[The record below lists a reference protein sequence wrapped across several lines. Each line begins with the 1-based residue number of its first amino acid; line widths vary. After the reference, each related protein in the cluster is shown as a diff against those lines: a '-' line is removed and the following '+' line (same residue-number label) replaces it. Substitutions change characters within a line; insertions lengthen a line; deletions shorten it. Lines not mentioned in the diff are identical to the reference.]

1 MSLLSPLFLAGAIA
15 AAIPVVLHLLRRE
28 PESRVK
34 FAAVMMLRS
43 APVEHADR
51 RRLRQLLLLALRV
64 AALLL
69 LALAFAR
76 PFLASD
82 AASAASGVTM
92 VALDTSLSLSSPGQ
106 FPRAQQLAKDAIG
119 RAPSG
124 HLVGVLT
131 FADGVQIVAA
141 PSGDRALAAAAV
153 DAARPGLGS
162 TRYRGALSAAA
173 EALGGRGGT
182 IVVVTDLQESGWDA
196 GDQVSIPPE
205 AHVEIAD
212 VGAPPP
218 NLAVT
223 AARVS
228 GGRIVATVRNTG
240 PSPRDVRVQQTI
252 DGAPAGEA
260 VTSVGAD
267 QLGDIALPAARGSS
281 ARISIDDPD
290 GIHADNVR
298 YLVLDG
304 ATRPAVLVVTG
315 AGDLGRDAF
324 YVQQALA
331 ASGEQGTVFQVV
343 GVAGDQLSSWDRPRL
358 AGHAAVVLVSTRG
371 VDQRGREL
379 MAAYMKNGGGV
390 LLAAGPDI
398 DPEVAAGM
406 VGGAITVTPIPAGA
420 DPRATDT
427 RGLAPA
433 DIRHPVFRAFGADA
447 ATLGLVRFARIAA
460 IRGTDC
466 QTLARFTTGEAAL
479 LDCAQGEGRAL
490 VLASDLDTR
499 WNDFP
504 VHATFVP
511 FLHEALRYLSGNRGH
526 ADAYVVG
533 STPAGIA
540 ATPGIAEVAEA
551 AGRAMRRIAINV
563 DASESDPARLSPE
576 DFLAAVTHLEA
587 GGQEPLS
594 LEARQQEERQNLWRY
609 VILMVMGAL
618 VAESLVA
625 ARTA

>member
-1 MSLLSPLFLAGAIA
+1 MAFLSPLFLLGALA

-28 PESRVK
+28 PEGRVK

-69 LALAFAR
+69 LSLAFAR

-82 AASAASGVTM
+82 AASTASGVTM
-92 VALDTSLSLSSPGQ
+92 VALDTSQSLSAPGQ
-106 FPRAQQLAKDAIG
+106 FARAQQLAKDAVG

-141 PSGDRALAAAAV
+141 PSGDRALATAAI

-173 EALGGRGGT
+173 EALAGRAGA

-196 GDQVSIPPE
+196 GDQISIPPA

-223 AARVS
+223 AARVA
-228 GGRIVATVRNTG
+228 GGRILATIRNTG
-240 PSPRDVRVQQTI
+240 PAPRDVRVRQVI
-252 DGAPAGEA
+252 DGAPSGEA
-260 VTSVGAD
+260 VASIGAD
-267 QLGDIALPAARGSS
+267 QFSEIALPAARGVS
-281 ARISIDDPD
+281 AAISIEDPD
-290 GIHADNVR
+290 GIPSDNVR
-298 YLVLDG
+298 YLVLDE
-304 ATRPAVLVVTG
+304 ATRPAVLVVSG

-331 ASGEQGTVFQVV
+331 VSGEQGTEFQVAS
-343 GVAGDQLSSWDRPRL
+343 VAGAQLSSWDAPRL
-358 AGHAAVVLVSTRG
+358 AGHPAVVLLSTRG
-371 VDQRGREL
+371 IDQRGREL
-379 MAAYMKNGGGV
+379 LAAYVKSGGGM
-390 LLAAGPDI
+390 LIAAGPDI
-398 DPEVAAGM
+398 DADVAAAA
-406 VGGAITVTPIPAGA
+406 VGGAVVMTPIPAGA
-420 DPRATDT
+420 DPRATEA

-433 DIRHPVFRAFGADA
+433 DLRHPVFRAFGADA

-460 IRGTDC
+460 IRGSDC
-466 QTLARFTTGEAAL
+466 QTLARFTTGEPAL

-490 VLASDLDTR
+490 VFASDLDTR

-504 VHATFVP
+504 VRATFVP
-511 FLHEALRYLSGNRGH
+511 FLHEALRYLSGNRGRT
-526 ADAYVVG
+526 DSYVVG
-533 STPAGIA
+533 NTPAGVA
-540 ATPGIAEVAEA
+540 DAPGIVELPGRQWGAGAPDRDQCRCPRIRSSA
-551 AGRAMRRIAINV
+551 ALAGGLRPRC
-563 DASESDPARLSPE
+563 DAS
-576 DFLAAVTHLEA
+576 
-587 GGQEPLS
+587 
-594 LEARQQEERQNLWRY
+594 
-609 VILMVMGAL
+609 
-618 VAESLVA
+618 
-625 ARTA
+625 

>member
-1 MSLLSPLFLAGAIA
+1 MAFLSPLFLAGAIA
-15 AAIPVVLHLLRRE
+15 AAIPIVLHLLRRE
-28 PESRVK
+28 PEGRVK

-43 APVEHADR
+43 APVEHADK

-69 LALAFAR
+69 LSLAFAR

-106 FPRAQQLAKDAIG
+106 FAHAQQLAKDAIG

-131 FADGVQIVAA
+131 FADGVQVVAA
-141 PSGDRALAAAAV
+141 PSGDRALAVAAV

-205 AHVEIAD
+205 AQVAIAD

-228 GGRIVATVRNTG
+228 GGRIVATIRNTG
-240 PSPRDVRVQQTI
+240 SSARDVRVQQTI

-260 VTSVGAD
+260 VASIGAD
-267 QLGDIALPAARGSS
+267 QLGDVALPAARGRS
-281 ARISIDDPD
+281 AQISLDDPD
-290 GIHADNVR
+290 GIQSDNVR
-298 YLVLDG
+298 YLVLDE

-324 YVQQALA
+324 YAQQALTA
-331 ASGEQGTVFQVV
+331 AGEQGTVFQVV
-343 GVAGDQLSSWDRPRL
+343 GVAGTQLSSWDAPRL
-358 AGHAAVVLVSTRG
+358 AAHAAVVLLSTRG
-371 VDQRGREL
+371 IDQRGREL
-379 MAAYMKNGGGV
+379 LAAYVKNGGGV

-398 DPEVAAGM
+398 DADVAAGT
-406 VGGAITVTPIPAGA
+406 VGGAVTLTPIPPGA
-420 DPRATDT
+420 DPRATDA

-433 DIRHPVFRAFGADA
+433 DIRHPVFRAFGARCGNARSRPVCPHRGDPRLRLPDA
-447 ATLGLVRFARIAA
+447 GAVHDGRTGAARLRTGRRPDA
-460 IRGTDC
+460 R
-466 QTLARFTTGEAAL
+466 ARF
-479 LDCAQGEGRAL
+479 R
-490 VLASDLDTR
+490 
-499 WNDFP
+499 P
-504 VHATFVP
+504 
-511 FLHEALRYLSGNRGH
+511 RY
-526 ADAYVVG
+526 
-533 STPAGIA
+533 
-540 ATPGIAEVAEA
+540 
-551 AGRAMRRIAINV
+551 
-563 DASESDPARLSPE
+563 
-576 DFLAAVTHLEA
+576 
-587 GGQEPLS
+587 S
-594 LEARQQEERQNLWRY
+594 LE
-609 VILMVMGAL
+609 
-618 VAESLVA
+618 
-625 ARTA
+625 

>member
-1 MSLLSPLFLAGAIA
+1 MPFLSPLFLAGAIA

-28 PESRVK
+28 PEGRVK

-69 LALAFAR
+69 LSLAFAR

-92 VALDTSLSLSSPGQ
+92 VAIDTSLSLSAPGQ
-106 FPRAQQLAKDAIG
+106 FARARQLAREAIS

-153 DAARPGLGS
+153 DAAQPGLGS
-162 TRYRGALSAAA
+162 TRYRGALSASAD
-173 EALGGRGGT
+173 ALGGRGGT
-182 IVVVTDLQESGWDA
+182 VVVVTDLQESGWDA
-196 GDQVSIPPE
+196 GDQVSIPRD

-218 NLAVT
+218 NLAIT
-223 AARVS
+223 AARLS
-228 GGRIVATVRNTG
+228 GGRIVATIRNTG
-240 PSPRDVRVQQTI
+240 PSARDVRVQQTI
-252 DGAPAGEA
+252 DGAPSGEA
-260 VTSVGAD
+260 VASIGAD

-281 ARISIDDPD
+281 ARISIDDAE
-290 GIHADNVR
+290 GIQSDNVR

-304 ATRPAVLVVTG
+304 TTRPAVLVVT
-315 AGDLGRDAF
+315 ATGDLGRDAF

-343 GVAGDQLSSWDRPRL
+343 GVAGGELSSWDTARL
-358 AGHAAVVLVSTRG
+358 NTHAAVLLLSTRG
-371 VDQRGREL
+371 IDQRGREL
-379 MAAYMKNGGGV
+379 LAAYVKQGGGM

-398 DPEVAAGM
+398 DPDVAAGT
-406 VGGAITVTPIPAGA
+406 VAGAVTVTPVAPES
-420 DPRATDT
+420 DPRATAT

-433 DIRHPVFRAFGADA
+433 DVRHPVFRAFGSDA
-447 ATLGLVRFARIAA
+447 ATLGLVRFTRLAA
-460 IRGTDC
+460 IRGPDC
-466 QTLARFTTGEAAL
+466 QTLARFTTGEPAL

-490 VLASDLDTR
+490 VLASDLDSR

-511 FLHEALRYLSGNRGH
+511 FLHEALRYLSGNRGR
-526 ADAYVVG
+526 ADSYLVG
-533 STPAGIA
+533 NTPAGVA
-540 ATPGIAEVAEA
+540 AVPGIVALPGV
-551 AGRAMRRIAINV
+551 AGQPPRRIAINV

-576 DFLAAVTHLEA
+576 DFLAAVTPLEA
-587 GGQEPLS
+587 GRQGPLS

-609 VILMVMGAL
+609 AILLMIGAL